1 MFLVNLEKIFAVVC
15 MDFHEVVVSSRSDQ
29 IRYVRIISIIDG
41 ACTDYAEYVTIARP
55 AGSGSMTSRT

>member
-1 MFLVNLEKIFAVVC
+1 MKS
-15 MDFHEVVVSSRSDQ
+15 VVSSRSDQ

-55 AGSGSMTSRT
+55 AGECEHDKSYVVVLAS